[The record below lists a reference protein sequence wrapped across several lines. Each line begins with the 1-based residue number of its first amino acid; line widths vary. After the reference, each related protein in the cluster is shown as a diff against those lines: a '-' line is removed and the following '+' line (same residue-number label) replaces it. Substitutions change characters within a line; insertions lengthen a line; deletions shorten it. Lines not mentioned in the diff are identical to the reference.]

1 MSLKLLLALALSI
14 SGAAA
19 DCFSEDNNSTL
30 ALKKLI
36 VLSRHGIRVPYPAN
50 NLGQPTY
57 SSFRYVAASPSLS
70 QPLSLSLS
78 ASATLPQ
85 PL

>member
-1 MSLKLLLALALSI
+1 MSLKLVLALALSI
-14 SGAAA
+14 TGAAA

-36 VLSRHGIRVPYPAN
+36 VLSRHGIRVPYPAT

-57 SSFRYVAASPSLS
+57 SSFRYDSLS
-70 QPLSLSLS
+70 VSHHSVSLTVTYSLSLS
-78 ASATLPQ
+78 Y
-85 PL
+85 